1 MMGTVWDPTYL
12 LIYHTRDLT
21 PNQGALSNGHS
32 MPKSA
37 STATN
42 KNRGGQEILTAS
54 VTRQTPNAGSRNS
67 ALDEDRPI
75 LQVADH
81 LLTLLNR
88 DIVLLVVR
96 LAFPQ
101 VVGADLD
108 KEAAWT
114 LA

>member
-1 MMGTVWDPTYL
+1 
-12 LIYHTRDLT
+12 
-21 PNQGALSNGHS
+21 
-32 MPKSA
+32 
-37 STATN
+37 
-42 KNRGGQEILTAS
+42 
-54 VTRQTPNAGSRNS
+54 
-67 ALDEDRPI
+67 LDEDRPI
-75 LQVADH
+75 LQVTDH